1 MFYKI
6 LKKFVIYLFI
16 WMVFFSIVDKVK
28 ADLYYD
34 TYQGTGAYPSFP
46 GNGGSLT
53 YPTIVKFRYSIKYQ
67 ITVGEVVYVLD
78 SGRNETSYCT
88 LCMVILLYQV
98 QVHKM

>member
-1 MFYKI
+1 MYKF
-6 LKKFVIYLFI
+6 LKKFTILLFI

-53 YPTIVKFRYSIKYQ
+53 YPTKLSSGTISSIDYNWGSG
-67 ITVGEVVYVLD
+67 VVLD
-78 SGRNETSYCT
+78 SGKRNGYCPY
-88 LCMVILLYQV
+88 VWLY
-98 QVHKM
+98 HNTRFR